1 MIILSE
7 STFLQFAM
15 NHYDNPHC
23 HDISEFEE
31 DMKRFQYI
39 RKLFNRY
46 SSEGD
51 LKERLIL
58 NHIIIIYNTFGK
70 NATDM
75 LFFKMKEYH
84 EYLKPFIEFLN
95 YLPEKVEYE
104 GIVIHTND
112 IKSDESII
120 SKLKEI

>member
-1 MIILSE
+1 MRLDE
-7 STFLQFAM
+7 STFLQYAM
-15 NHYDNPHC
+15 KHYDNPHC

-31 DMKRFQYI
+31 DLKRFQYI

-46 SSEGD
+46 SSDDD

-70 NATDM
+70 SATDM
-75 LFFKMKEYH
+75 LFFKMKDYH
-84 EYLKPFIEFLN
+84 ECLKPFIDFLN

-112 IKSDESII
+112 IESNEKIV